1 MSTNY
6 NDIAEQYKRSKDVSW
21 RYHIEQYSLCQLLG
35 DISGLSLLDLA
46 CGEGHYT
53 RLLRVLGASR
63 VVGVDISSKMIELA
77 ETTERDHPLGIEY
90 LVADAQTIRF
100 PEPFDVVMAAYLL
113 NYARSHE
120 ELLAMCNAISRNL
133 RAGGRFV
140 AINNNP
146 SQHVSNFEATR
157 KYGFIKNARGEIRN
171 GTPIR
176 YTFFMDDE
184 TFDLENYH
192 LDVAVHAAA
201 LTEAGFS
208 DIQWHSP
215 KLSPDEAAGADQEH
229 WTDFLTDPPVILL
242 ECRKQ
247 AAV

>member
-6 NDIAEQYKRSKDVSW
+6 NDQQYKRSKDVSW
-21 RYHIEQYSLCQLLG
+21 RYHIERYSLCELLG

-53 RLLRVLGASR
+53 RLLRVLGASP

-77 ETTERDHPLGIEY
+77 ETTERDRPLGIEY
-90 LVADAQTIRF
+90 LVADAQTLRF

-113 NYARSHE
+113 NYARSKE
-120 ELLAMCNAISRNL
+120 ELLAMCKAISRNL
-133 RAGGRFV
+133 RPGGRFV

-146 SQHVSNFEATR
+146 SQLVSNFEATR
-157 KYGFIKNARGEIRN
+157 KYGFIKNAQGEIRN

>member
-6 NDIAEQYKRSKDVSW
+6 DDIAEQYKRSKEVIW

-35 DISGLSLLDLA
+35 DVSGLSLLDLA

-100 PEPFDVVMAAYLL
+100 PEPFDVVVAAYLL
-113 NYARSHE
+113 NYARSKE
-120 ELLAMCNAISRNL
+120 DLLAMCNAISRNL
-133 RAGGRFV
+133 RPGGRFV
-140 AINNNP
+140 TINNNP
-146 SQHVSNFEATR
+146 LQHVSNFQATR
-157 KYGFIKNARGEIRN
+157 KYGFVKSAQGEIRN

-176 YTFFMDDE
+176 YTFFMGDE
-184 TFDLENYH
+184 TFALENYH
-192 LDVAVHAAA
+192 LDVAIHAAA
-201 LTEAGFS
+201 LTQAGFS
-208 DIQWHSP
+208 EIRWHSA
-215 KLSPDEAAGADQEH
+215 KLSPAEATGPDRER
-229 WTDFLTDPPVILL
+229 WTDFLADPPVILL
-242 ECRKQ
+242 DCRKQ
-247 AAV
+247 TAI